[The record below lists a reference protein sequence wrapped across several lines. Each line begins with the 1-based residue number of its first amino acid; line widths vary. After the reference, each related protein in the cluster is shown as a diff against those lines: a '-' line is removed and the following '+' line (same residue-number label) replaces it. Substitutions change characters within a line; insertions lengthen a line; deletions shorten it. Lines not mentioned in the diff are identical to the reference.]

1 MGEVMVARDQSINK
15 VLDRM
20 KKNGLNEESAMK
32 KIINMGIRDYV
43 AKLYKDGEIT
53 IREAAEILQLDF
65 RQTLE
70 ILEKKVG
77 GNVGGEE
84 EKKALDL
91 ARKLSEI

>member
-1 MGEVMVARDQSINK
+1 
-15 VLDRM
+15 
-20 KKNGLNEESAMK
+20 
-32 KIINMGIRDYV
+32 MGIRDYV